1 MILYLFKFSLCS
13 SLLLMLYYWVLEK
26 EKMLIFNRFYLL
38 FSILFSALVPLS
50 TFQFSLFSQ
59 TSNSLITENNH
70 NFDPPIFAEIT
81 YFSPSILPSQNI
93 ERTDLWWVLYGAIS
107 LLFFIRLVKNLYFFW
122 LNIRKNDITQNNQ
135 LKFILLP
142 QDTIPYSFGSYVFV
156 SKNQFE
162 NGVIESEILVH
173 EEAHIRQRHSFD
185 ILFVELMLA
194 IAWWNP
200 ALWLYRK
207 AIMLNH
213 EFLADDWV
221 IKKSANVAGY
231 QQLLLHKITQNNRVR
246 FASSFNYLIT
256 KKRFTMMTKITS
268 ALRIYALQVVAATLF
283 IALLFIF
290 GETSIAQNEPKITT
304 KTIVSTD
311 FTKEGVSQVMLDEYK
326 QIVEKYLTR
335 GERNGK
341 EWNRLDRPSE
351 TDRAR
356 LETIFRTMS
365 KEQQFQQKYAM
376 NPPLAPLPRTT
387 PTKKEYEAYKNPTVY
402 GVWID
407 EKKVPNTALEK
418 YKATDFSQV
427 FVSKLYKNA
436 QATIGYKY
444 KFQLN
449 LMTTAYYEKYRAEN
463 LADKKYWLGGNVEK
477 FRQEKANKGK

>member
-1 MILYLFKFSLCS
+1 MILYFFKFALCS
-13 SLLLMLYYWVLEK
+13 SAPLTLYYWVLEK

-38 FSILFSALVPLS
+38 FSILFSALAPL
-50 TFQFSLFSQ
+50 FAFEVSLFSQ
-59 TSNSLITENNH
+59 TPELLKTGNNYPFTPP
-70 NFDPPIFAEIT
+70 NFSET
-81 YFSPSILPSQNI
+81 VYFSPSTLPSQSTESI
-93 ERTDLWWVLYGAIS
+93 DFWWIFYGVIT
-107 LLFFIRLVKNLYFFW
+107 LFFFARLAKNLYSFW
-122 LNIRKNDITQNNQ
+122 LTIRKNSITQNNQ
-135 LKFILLP
+135 LKFVLLP
-142 QDTIPYSFGSYVFV
+142 QDTIPYSFGNYVFV
-156 SKNQFE
+156 NKNQFE
-162 NGVIESEILVH
+162 NGAIESEILVH

-185 ILFVELMLA
+185 IVFVELMLA

-200 ALWLYRK
+200 TLWLYRK

-221 IKKSANVAGY
+221 IKKSVNVAGY

-268 ALRIYALQVVAATLF
+268 ALRMYALKVATVALF
-283 IALLFIF
+283 MVLLLVF
-290 GETSIAQNEPKITT
+290 GDTSIAQNETKTTAKITAT
-304 KTIVSTD
+304 TD
-311 FTKEGVSQVMLDEYK
+311 FTKEGVSQAMLDEYQ

-335 GERNGK
+335 GQRNGK

-407 EKKVPNTALEK
+407 EKKVPNTALDK